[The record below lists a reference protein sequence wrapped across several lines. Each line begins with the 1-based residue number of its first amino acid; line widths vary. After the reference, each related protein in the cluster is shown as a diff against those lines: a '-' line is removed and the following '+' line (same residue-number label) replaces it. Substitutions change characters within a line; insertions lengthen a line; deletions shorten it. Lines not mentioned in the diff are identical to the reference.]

1 MTIKGQATVAD
12 LIGSACSSAP
22 AGTAGLSRCPQF
34 ATRCPQPSGKTS
46 TWCACGSGPTA
57 SRSTPWAPGQARRH
71 PGAGE
76 RHFGQ
81 VAADDQN
88 ARQASTPGGIRPE
101 HTPRGARFAG
111 LAGGIP
117 HDCGSLF
124 SLSGRGHKM
133 PPWNATMPPNVPPEL
148 TGLCRTS
155 PNVTELLTCGF
166 HRGKRKRPH
175 VFGTMRPY
183 LWCPGPESNRHA
195 LRRGILSPLR
205 LPISP
210 PGR

>member
-34 ATRCPQPSGKTS
+34 ATRGPQPNGKTS

-71 PGAGE
+71 PGASE
-76 RHFGQ
+76 RRFGQ

-88 ARQASTPGGIRPE
+88 ARQAPTPGGIRPE

-117 HDCGSLF
+117 HDCGSF
-124 SLSGRGHKM
+124 SVFQVGGTKCPPGM
-133 PPWNATMPPNVPPEL
+133 PPCPQMCPQNRPDCAEPP
-148 TGLCRTS
+148 RTL
-155 PNVTELLTCGF
+155 PNC
-166 HRGKRKRPH
+166 
-175 VFGTMRPY
+175 
-183 LWCPGPESNRHA
+183 
-195 LRRGILSPLR
+195 
-205 LPISP
+205 
-210 PGR
+210 